1 MTTTRVLVDGLAF
14 PEAPRWRGDRLWF
27 SDQHAGRVLT
37 VDAAGR
43 LEEIVR
49 VPEQPSGLGFTSD
62 GTLWIVSMR
71 DRRLLSFRGGELSQ
85 VADLSPLTNANCND
99 MVMDAH
105 GRAYV
110 GNFGFD
116 LDTGGM
122 PALTH
127 LLLVT
132 SDGQARVVADQLA
145 FPNGTVI
152 TPDAKKLIVG
162 ETFAGCLTAFD
173 IALDGSLSNRRIW
186 ASLES
191 GASPDGI
198 CLDAE
203 GAIWVASP
211 STSEVIRVH
220 EGGHVSQRIAVST
233 RAFACMLGGSKGTT
247 LHICTASTF
256 KPHETVKRM
265 TGRIEVVDV
274 DTPGAGWP

>member
-1 MTTTRVLVDGLAF
+1 MTTTRVLVEGLAF
-14 PEAPRWRGDRLWF
+14 PEGPRWRSDRLWF

-37 VDAAGR
+37 VDGSGK
-43 LEEIVR
+43 LEEIVG
-49 VPEQPSGLGFTSD
+49 VPAQPSGLGFGPD
-62 GTLWIVSMR
+62 GALWIVSMR
-71 DRRLLSFRGGELSQ
+71 DRRVLSFVAGVLSQ
-85 VADLSPLTNANCND
+85 VADLSPLTNAHCND

-116 LDTGGM
+116 LDAGEA

-127 LLLVT
+127 LVLVT
-132 SDGQARVVADQLA
+132 ADGQARVVADQLA
-145 FPNGTVI
+145 FPNGMVI
-152 TPDAKKLIVG
+152 TPDGKTLIVG

-173 IALDGSLSNRRIW
+173 IADDGSLSHRRAW
-186 ASLES
+186 ATLES

-211 STSEVIRVH
+211 STSEVIRVR
-220 EGGHVSQRIAVST
+220 EGGDVSQRIAVST
-233 RAFACMLGGSKGTT
+233 RAFACMLGGPNGTT
-247 LHICTASTF
+247 LHICTATTF

-265 TGRIEVVDV
+265 TGRIEVAEVEV
-274 DTPGAGWP
+274 RGAGLP